1 MLGKIDPKKMEK
13 LMKRLNM
20 DVTTLDAEEV
30 IIKMADKNIII
41 SRPEIMIANMM
52 GKEVYQ
58 ISGEISESVPVKEED
73 ILMVMEQTGKD
84 RQTVSEV
91 LERLNNDLAQA
102 IKELKNGKK

>member
-1 MLGKIDPKKMEK
+1 
-13 LMKRLNM
+13 MKRLNM